1 MTNKPISRKS
11 STVVQDLEN
20 EVLIY
25 DLTIN
30 KAFCLNETSGLVY
43 ALCDG
48 TRTVAEISDEM
59 SRQLKDLVT
68 EDLVYLAL
76 DELKKNNLLENSDE
90 LTDQFAGMSRREVV
104 KKVGL
109 ATMVA
114 LPIISSVVAP
124 SAVMA
129 QSGVLLGIGAN
140 CTTNPQCQSGNC
152 ISGLNPTPI
161 CCSATTQFYAIPTGF
176 FGCAPPGA
184 NCSQYCCDGVGNI
197 CTGQFPTNCQSPDD
211 AVCCCF

>member
-11 STVVQDLEN
+11 NIVVQDLEN

-30 KAFCLNETSGLVY
+30 KAFCLNETSRLVY

-59 SRQLKDLVT
+59 SKRLKTLVS
-68 EDLVYLAL
+68 EDFVYLAL

-90 LTDQFAGMSRREVV
+90 ITDHFAGMSRREAV

-129 QSGVLLGIGAN
+129 QSGGNLAIGAN

-152 ISGLNPTPI
+152 ISGINPTPI
-161 CCSATTQFYAIPTGF
+161 CCSATTQFFGIPPGF
-176 FGCAPPGA
+176 FGCVPLGA
-184 NCSQYCCDGVGNI
+184 DCSEYCCSGVGNP
-197 CTGQFPTNCQSPDD
+197 TAFPTTCPNNSACACP
-211 AVCCCF
+211 F